1 MLRSRRKAAR
11 DKSRFVVDQGKSY
24 MIEHNTFVLA
34 THNAT
39 KVAEYR
45 YITGL
50 VLPGWTPVA
59 YDGPEPVEDG
69 LSFRDN
75 ALIKA
80 RIAAAHSGMPA
91 VADDSG
97 LCVDV
102 LGGAPGVFSAYWA
115 GHRKDLIANR
125 NLLLDQLSDVADPY
139 RTARF
144 TSALA
149 LVDPRGTEYVA
160 EDHWSGRLA
169 LTPAGDDGF
178 PYDSIFIPDGQRPG
192 HECTVAEWD
201 TEERYRH
208 SHRARAL
215 EALVPALATL
225 ADVHTCR

>member
-1 MLRSRRKAAR
+1 MT
-11 DKSRFVVDQGKSY
+11 
-24 MIEHNTFVLA
+24 EHNAFVLA

-39 KVAEYR
+39 KVAEYH

-50 VLPGWTPVA
+50 VLPGWTPA
-59 YDGPEPVEDG
+59 SYDGPEPVEDG

-80 RIAAAHSGMPA
+80 RVAAAHSGLPA
-91 VADDSG
+91 LADDSG

-102 LGGAPGVFSAYWA
+102 LGGAPGVFSAFWA
-115 GHRKDLIANR
+115 GHRKDLTANR
-125 NLLLDQLSDVADPY
+125 NLLLDQLSDVTDPH

-149 LVDPRGTEYVA
+149 LVTPGGAEYVA
-160 EDHWSGRLA
+160 EEHWSGRLA
-169 LTPAGDDGF
+169 ATSAGDDGF

-192 HECTVAEWD
+192 YQFTVAEWD
-201 TEERYRH
+201 TEYRYRK

-215 EALVPALATL
+215 AALVPAFEALTDVLA
-225 ADVHTCR
+225 RG